1 MDKNFLPQNVWDR
14 LDLGPQLW
22 PTKRP
27 SAMWIYAINCFV
39 NKANAKE
46 PPLLSWAVGQMVW
59 WGKSQKADAAA
70 TFVLWGAMWVMH
82 EFKWCHF
89 IGTTCCQAPKMRN
102 GICFST
108 LHGALNLHF
117 QPASWC
123 LLPLQLLWPA
133 NMAYAWHHFDIWQR
147 KWNIPAS
154 WASVFIKRKLFQ

>member
-89 IGTTCCQAPKMRN
+89 IGTTCCEAPKMRN

-108 LHGALNLHF
+108 LHGALNLHL
-117 QPASWC
+117 QPADAFCRCSFFGRPTWRM
-123 LLPLQLLWPA
+123 LDTILIYDSENEIFQLAGRAFP
-133 NMAYAWHHFDIWQR
+133 
-147 KWNIPAS
+147 
-154 WASVFIKRKLFQ
+154 